1 MLWGPSAF
9 FIRRGP
15 PAVNHLNIGGGWW
28 STCNILT
35 RWPAIQDDHHF
46 GIENSEA
53 GHLLRKRLLTD
64 FLRLETQAFSPLGLS
79 IAREIDIWWWQISVS
94 RDLFSYKNSGFSVN
108 FALFLLFLVG
118 ILWHDV
124 FRFSRKNSR
133 VLISWNL
140 KLESWTSQFCFVIE
154 SDLQFWGT
162 FKMCWKSGK
171 ITIKIARF
179 WTLFEFEI
187 F

>member
-53 GHLLRKRLLTD
+53 GHLLRKDFNSTD

-79 IAREIDIWWWQISVS
+79 IAREIDIWWQISVS

-108 FALFLLFLVG
+108 LALFWLGFSDLV
-118 ILWHDV
+118 
-124 FRFSRKNSR
+124 FSQKNSR
-133 VLISWNL
+133 VL
-140 KLESWTSQFCFVIE
+140 KLFISWTSQFCFVIE
-154 SDLQFWGT
+154 INLQFWDN
-162 FKMCWKSGK
+162 
-171 ITIKIARF
+171 
-179 WTLFEFEI
+179 
-187 F
+187 